1 MVGAQ
6 AVEGNSRRTS
16 NSLELFKPFQVRWGL
31 AGDGAGE
38 ESEAHIRT
46 FLRMAQPL
54 HQQVFGGCCEHS
66 QFIPWALV
74 CVSLIRRTR
83 PDGLLG
89 LQSHCGGL
97 PGSGHTVEETV
108 SPCSRSRPRA
118 KESGPLCLRDGIWVA
133 SPRTRQSL
141 SPLWCG
147 VGNSL
152 LSQKLVRERKE
163 TRTNWTFNTQYRSIQ
178 MEAVT
183 FRFTSSSL
191 CRGNM
196 GVGIS
201 HWPEGRGASRAI
213 QAQRAMSSHPASE
226 PPAEATGGKTDT

>member
-1 MVGAQ
+1 M
-6 AVEGNSRRTS
+6 EGNSRRTS

-74 CVSLIRRTR
+74 CASLIRRTR

-108 SPCSRSRPRA
+108 SPCSQERRSQ
-118 KESGPLCLRDGIWVA
+118 GPHL
-133 SPRTRQSL
+133 
-141 SPLWCG
+141 
-147 VGNSL
+147 
-152 LSQKLVRERKE
+152 
-163 TRTNWTFNTQYRSIQ
+163 
-178 MEAVT
+178 
-183 FRFTSSSL
+183 
-191 CRGNM
+191 
-196 GVGIS
+196 
-201 HWPEGRGASRAI
+201 PEGWNLGGLTKNQAI
-213 QAQRAMSSHPASE
+213 LVSALVWGGELSSE
-226 PPAEATGGKTDT
+226 PKAGLGTQRNKDKLDIQHPTQEHPDGDSDFLFHFLFSLQREHGGGD